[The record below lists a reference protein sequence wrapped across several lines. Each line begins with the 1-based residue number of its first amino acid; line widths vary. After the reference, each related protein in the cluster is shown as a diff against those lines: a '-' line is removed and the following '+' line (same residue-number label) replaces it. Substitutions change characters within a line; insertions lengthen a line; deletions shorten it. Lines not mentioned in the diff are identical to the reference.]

1 MMQSDTGRALAFL
14 LKLSP
19 SPTSK
24 VAAACLLQNLKEA
37 KQARRP
43 QFRGEGV
50 SETSPECS
58 GWVLQ
63 TWVPGAESKNSPS
76 PHGAICG
83 FSKIQRGAQSPEVG
97 TTPVPTELPYPC
109 WASPLLSKPQYHH
122 QHHRLRVFLVLT
134 PQDMGLPT

>member
-1 MMQSDTGRALAFL
+1 MMQSDTGLALAFL

-63 TWVPGAESKNSPS
+63 T
-76 PHGAICG
+76 
-83 FSKIQRGAQSPEVG
+83 
-97 TTPVPTELPYPC
+97 
-109 WASPLLSKPQYHH
+109 
-122 QHHRLRVFLVLT
+122 
-134 PQDMGLPT
+134 